1 MNRGTGIRS
10 RESGVRKPAIGFVG
24 ATLRSCIAIH
34 GKIGILPPLT
44 GWILAALLLTIGLTL
59 SGEAQEKSKHQKMD
73 GAQDFVFLAEA
84 RPLLIRIHV
93 RVDSQ
98 ALPAAWDDFMGH
110 LFRHLDVKRQGYLG
124 MEEVERAPLLSHI
137 TSGGMGSLIGGY
149 GFGGK
154 GAGAPKPADFDTD
167 KDGKVTQ
174 AELAAYYRK
183 QGFLPFQFKAESEGG
198 NAAMMMAFGGGLSEP
213 SVDAVSEAIF
223 KLLDTKKAGKLTKAE
238 LAAAPDVL
246 LKLDTNE
253 DEMVTIRELAPPTP
267 SQNSSMMK
275 AEMFAKPKKLG
286 SAPAQHPMLIVIA
299 TRGQAPQDLASRM
312 QKRYAPKDG
321 KADAVKL
328 TRKHLGLDEAT
339 FAALDAND
347 DGVLDATELA
357 GFVKRAPDLELVT
370 HLGAPGD
377 AQRGM
382 ELLSQNG
389 RPALLADKVKT
400 FDGLALLELDTT
412 RVELRGNDEASS
424 DGFAPFVR
432 LQYTVLFKQADKN
445 GDGYLDEKE
454 ANASIFGSAFKAMD
468 RDGDGKVS
476 EQELNAYLD
485 LLGDL
490 QARANKAC
498 VSLVVTDESRGLFDL
513 LDANRDGRLSVREMR
528 GAVALLGKLDR
539 DGKGYL
545 TRGDLPRS
553 YRLTLRRGPAGN
565 AGDDYSA
572 LLARIYGGASKG
584 DAYKMPTAGPA
595 WFRKMDRNRDGDVSR
610 REWLGSEELFRQIDT
625 DGDGLISAEEADRF
639 DAKYRK
645 R

>member
-1 MNRGTGIRS
+1 M
-10 RESGVRKPAIGFVG
+10 
-24 ATLRSCIAIH
+24 
-34 GKIGILPPLT
+34 
-44 GWILAALLLTIGLTL
+44 AAVLLTLGLGL
-59 SGEAQEKSKHQKMD
+59 SGEAQEKPKAQKMD

-93 RVDSQ
+93 RVDGQ
-98 ALPAAWDDFMGH
+98 ALPAAWDDFMAH

-124 MEEVERAPLLSHI
+124 KEEIERAPLLSHI
-137 TSGGMGSLIGGY
+137 TSGGLGSSFGGY

-154 GAGAPKPADFDTD
+154 GAGAPKLADFDTD

-183 QGFLPFQFKAESEGG
+183 QGFQPFQFKAEAEGG
-198 NAAMMMAFGGGLSEP
+198 NASMMMAFGGGLSEP

-223 KLLDTKKAGKLTKAE
+223 KLLDTKNAGRLTKAE
-238 LAAAPDVL
+238 LAAAPDL
-246 LKLDTNE
+246 LLRLDTNE
-253 DEMVTIRELAPPTP
+253 DEMVTIRELAPQTP
-267 SQNSSMMK
+267 SQDGGMMMK
-275 AEMFAKPKKLG
+275 AEMFSSPNKLG
-286 SAPAQHPMLIVIA
+286 STPVQNRMLIVV
-299 TRGQAPQDLASRM
+299 TKPGEAPQDMASRM
-312 QKRYAPKDG
+312 QQRYAPKDG
-321 KADAVKL
+321 KSEATKF

-339 FAALDAND
+339 FAALDANG
-347 DGVLDATELA
+347 DGVLDAKELA
-357 GFVKRAPDLELVT
+357 GFVKRAPDLELVA
-370 HLGAPGD
+370 HLGAPGG

-382 ELLSQNG
+382 ELLSQDG
-389 RPALLADKVKT
+389 RLSGLADKVKT
-400 FDGLALLELDTT
+400 FDGLALLELATT
-412 RVELRGNDEASS
+412 RVELRGDDESSS

-445 GDGYLDEKE
+445 KDGYLDEKE

-572 LLARIYGGASKG
+572 LLARIYGGASK
-584 DAYKMPTAGPA
+584 AETYKTPTAGPA

-625 DGDGLISAEEADRF
+625 DSDGLISAEEAERF
-639 DAKYRK
+639 DSRYRK

>member
-1 MNRGTGIRS
+1 MNQEPGK
-10 RESGVRKPAIGFVG
+10 RKKEKGKRKTRAIDPFSVCFFTFSFSPA
-24 ATLRSCIAIH
+24 
-34 GKIGILPPLT
+34 
-44 GWILAALLLTIGLTL
+44 WILAALLLTLGLAL
-59 SGEAQEKSKHQKMD
+59 SGEAQEKPKAQKMD

-93 RVDSQ
+93 RVDGQ
-98 ALPAAWDDFMGH
+98 ALPAAWDDFMAH
-110 LFRHLDVKRQGYLG
+110 LFRHLDVKRQGYLAK
-124 MEEVERAPLLSHI
+124 EEVERAPLLSHI
-137 TSGGMGSLIGGY
+137 TSGGLGSSLGGY

-154 GAGAPKPADFDTD
+154 GAGAPKLADFDTD

-198 NAAMMMAFGGGLSEP
+198 NASMMMAFGGGLSEP

-223 KLLDTKKAGKLTKAE
+223 KLLDTKNAGKLTKAE
-238 LAAAPDVL
+238 LAAAPDL
-246 LKLDTNE
+246 LLRLDTNE
-253 DEMVTIRELAPPTP
+253 DEMVTIRELAPQTP
-267 SQNSSMMK
+267 SQDGSMMMK
-275 AEMFAKPKKLG
+275 AEMFASPKKLG
-286 SAPAQHPMLIVIA
+286 STPVQNRMLIVV
-299 TRGQAPQDLASRM
+299 TKLGEAPQDMASRM
-312 QKRYAPKDG
+312 QQRYAPKDG
-321 KADAVKL
+321 KAEAVKL

-339 FAALDAND
+339 FAALDANG
-347 DGVLDATELA
+347 DGVLDAEELA
-357 GFVKRAPDLELVT
+357 GFVKRAPDLELVAHVGT
-370 HLGAPGD
+370 PGD

-389 RPALLADKVKT
+389 PSSLLADKVKT
-400 FDGLALLELDTT
+400 FDGLALLELATT
-412 RVELRGNDEASS
+412 RVELRGEDEFSS
-424 DGFAPFVR
+424 DSFAPFVR

-445 GDGYLDEKE
+445 KDGYLDEKE

-528 GAVALLGKLDR
+528 GAAALLGKLDGA
-539 DGKGYL
+539 GKGYL

-572 LLARIYGGASKG
+572 LLARIYGGASK
-584 DAYKMPTAGPA
+584 AETYKTPTAGPA

-625 DGDGLISAEEADRF
+625 DGDGLISAEEAERF